1 MPLLVPLA
9 TQAWADQLPS
19 FLSFPRSTLPGSD
32 LAVYIIL

>member
-19 FLSFPRSTLPGSD
+19 FLPFPRSTLPGSD
-32 LAVYIIL
+32 PAVYIFL